1 VQLAPASAGSALS
14 ARTSSSCDE
23 KAYIGNDVASALG
36 EPTMSQ
42 LGGEGSRLII
52 WTAVRDRASSP
63 RSSSSACAGRRSAA
77 RPRAGSPRARCSC
90 ASSST
95 RAARSPGLVDGP
107 LPPPPLRTKWTRR
120 VPHPALIGHAASLTP
135 YSPGLVG
142 ATEPHCKQP
151 QRRPPAP
158 ARRQPC
164 ARRRGLRDAPG
175 AARSGAARSGAEG
188 VWDAQGGVLR
198 PGAAAAA
205 RARSEWSELARK
217 ADNTSKVN
225 SCCARAGRVAA
236 RASRVGCRVARPP
249 RRGGR
254 CVARRCPV
262 SF

>member
-1 VQLAPASAGSALS
+1 MTARPHPGQAAAPARADARRRDHALEVRGRD
-14 ARTSSSCDE
+14 AP
-23 KAYIGNDVASALG
+23 A
-36 EPTMSQ
+36 P
-42 LGGEGSRLII
+42 
-52 WTAVRDRASSP
+52 AVRLERRALRASWTV
-63 RSSSSACAGRRSAA
+63 
-77 RPRAGSPRARCSC
+77 RC
-90 ASSST
+90 
-95 RAARSPGLVDGP
+95 
-107 LPPPPLRTKWTRR
+107 PPPPLRTKWTRR